1 METGV
6 GISCRPQWARVRA
19 LASALSD
26 QVALQGF
33 E

>member
-1 METGV
+1 MEMGV
-6 GISCRPQWARVRA
+6 GISCRAQWARVRT